1 MGKNFKEMVLH
12 AWRMDNSPDSLAK
25 GLGVGL
31 FVGFLPLPAFQAVI
45 ALALAHFF
53 GVNRILAMAGTL
65 ATNWFTMP
73 AIFVGAVWT
82 GSTILPGMKKESV
95 LPASYAI
102 KDILAVSQDVLIA
115 YAAGTMVFAVL
126 AGLGGYALVKL
137 FAERRKS

>member
-1 MGKNFKEMVLH
+1 MGTNFKEMVQT
-12 AWRMDNSPDSLAK
+12 AWRMDSSPDSLAK

-45 ALALAHFF
+45 ALAVAHFF

-82 GSTILPGMKKESV
+82 GSAILPGMEKESV

-102 KDILAVSQDVLIA
+102 KDILAVSQDVLLA
-115 YAAGTMVFAVL
+115 YAAGTTVFAFL
-126 AGLGGYALVKL
+126 AGISGYALVKL
-137 FAERRKS
+137 FAKQRR